1 MHYLGYMVSTG
12 RTAAG
17 NDKVELVH
25 REKLKF
31 LTLIQCSFQKN
42 QKETLLEWCWNKR
55 TKQFYFLSH
64 KYQNK

>member
-42 QKETLLEWCWNKR
+42 QKETLLE
-55 TKQFYFLSH
+55 
-64 KYQNK
+64 